1 MSHISTP
8 WARARAL
15 AALVAVA
22 VGVAPLSAHDLWI
35 EASAFRPDP
44 GRVVGLH
51 LRVGQDFLGDPIPRD
66 PTLIE
71 QFVAITPDRT
81 TPIVGQD
88 GADPAGL
95 LRQVTPALVVV
106 AYRSRSTAITLP
118 PEKFNQYLRDE
129 GLDDVAR
136 MRVERKQDHDPAREL
151 FARCAK
157 ALIQTGA
164 PSSSETDR
172 AVGMTLELIA
182 ARNPYTLRA
191 GDSLSVQLLHEQKP
205 LKGALV
211 TALNRQHPGTR
222 VAIRT
227 DASGRAIVPL
237 SEAGDWLIK
246 AVHMVEAA
254 QGSGAEWQSYWA
266 SLTFE
271 LGEPRGMTGPALR

>member
-1 MSHISTP
+1 MTQL
-8 WARARAL
+8 ARLRVQF
-15 AALVAVA
+15 AAFMLVAVI
-22 VGVAPLSAHDLWI
+22 VAHPSAHDLWI

-51 LRVGQDFLGDPIPRD
+51 LRVGQDFLGDPIARD
-66 PTLIE
+66 PALIE
-71 QFVAITPDRT
+71 QFVAITPDRIVA
-81 TPIVGQD
+81 IVGQD

-95 LRQVTPALVVV
+95 FRQTTPALVVV

-136 MRVERKQDHDPAREL
+136 LRSARQQEHAPAREL

-157 ALIQTGA
+157 ALLQTGA

-172 AVGMTLELIA
+172 PVGMTLELIA

-191 GDSLSVQLLHEQKP
+191 GTALSVQLLYDGKP

-211 TALNRQHPGTR
+211 VALNRRHPGAR

-227 DASGRAIVPL
+227 DGEGRVLVPL
-237 SEAGDWLIK
+237 AESGDWLIK
-246 AVHMVEAA
+246 AVHMVEATRRQWGRVA
-254 QGSGAEWQSYWA
+254 K
-266 SLTFE
+266 L
-271 LGEPRGMTGPALR
+271 LGIVDVRAG

>member
-1 MSHISTP
+1 MNHRLRLLIVY
-8 WARARAL
+8 
-15 AALVAVA
+15 AALMLT
-22 VGVAPLSAHDLWI
+22 GIRLSAHDLWI

-66 PTLIE
+66 PSLIE

-81 TPIVGQD
+81 APIVGQD

-95 LRQVTPALVVV
+95 LRQVTPALIVV

-136 MRVERKQDHDPAREL
+136 MRAERKQEQAPAREL

-182 ARNPYTLRA
+182 ARNPYVLRA
-191 GDSLSVQLLHEQKP
+191 GDSLSVQLLHEKKP

-211 TALNRQHPGTR
+211 IALNRQHPGTR

-227 DASGRAIVPL
+227 DASGRVIVPL
-237 SEAGDWLIK
+237 SESGDWLIK

-254 QGSGAEWQSYWA
+254 EGTGAEWQSYWA

-271 LGEPRGMTGPALR
+271 LGDEHRGMTGATSR

>member
-15 AALVAVA
+15 VALVAVA

-81 TPIVGQD
+81 SPIVGQD

-136 MRVERKQDHDPAREL
+136 MRAERKQDHDPAREL

-157 ALIQTGA
+157 ALLQTGA
-164 PSSSETDR
+164 ALLVRDR
-172 AVGMTLELIA
+172 
-182 ARNPYTLRA
+182 
-191 GDSLSVQLLHEQKP
+191 S
-205 LKGALV
+205 
-211 TALNRQHPGTR
+211 
-222 VAIRT
+222 
-227 DASGRAIVPL
+227 
-237 SEAGDWLIK
+237 
-246 AVHMVEAA
+246 
-254 QGSGAEWQSYWA
+254 GSGDDAGADSRTESLHVACGRFIERATPARAEAVEGRSRHRAQPAA
-266 SLTFE
+266 SRDACGDPHGCE
-271 LGEPRGMTGPALR
+271 WPRDLCPCPKQETG